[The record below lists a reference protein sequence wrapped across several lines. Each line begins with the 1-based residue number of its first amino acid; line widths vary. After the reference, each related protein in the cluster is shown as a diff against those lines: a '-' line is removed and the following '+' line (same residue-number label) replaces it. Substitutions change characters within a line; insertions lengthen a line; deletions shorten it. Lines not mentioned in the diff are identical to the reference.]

1 MKKSMT
7 LLLMLISFY
16 LSGQIKGVR
25 RINGRHVAGEVKQDV
40 KNVNNSTYVVYPIIA
55 GKISATP
62 ISIPDK
68 NNEPLKL
75 GFVGNYR
82 MYSASNTRITGCQLI
97 KFDNNEL
104 IVRIFYDLKL
114 KNNSDVYAGAWLYD
128 SNNKAVDAG

>member
-1 MKKSMT
+1 MKKTIT

-16 LSGQIKGVR
+16 LSGQVIGAR
-25 RINGRHVAGEVKQDV
+25 RIDRKHVAGAVKQDV
-40 KNVNNSTYVVYPIIA
+40 KSVNVSNYVVYPIVS

-75 GFVGNYR
+75 GFVGYNRLYV
-82 MYSASNTRITGCQLI
+82 ASEPRISNCQLI

-104 IVRIFYDLKL
+104 IVRIFYDLKPIA
-114 KNNSDVYAGAWLYD
+114 S
-128 SNNKAVDAG
+128 